1 VAHIEKAPGIDSSE
15 VTGVVFCGGLSRR
28 MGQDKALLLSHGQTL
43 LEKARCLLEPLV
55 SRVVLSTGRAPRYVE
70 MGLPCIL
77 DVEPDLGPI
86 GGLQA
91 ALRASQTPWILAL
104 ACDLPRLSE
113 ALVLELLGA
122 AETGDL
128 AVLFGSPAN
137 PEPLFALYRRELLP
151 HVDAAIVLGR
161 RRMTSF
167 LESSE
172 GSDPGKVR
180 WLTMSAGSADQFA
193 NVNRPQ
199 DWHSYQR
206 TVHPDDLAGD
216 PNEEPKT

>member
-1 VAHIEKAPGIDSSE
+1 VGYMEKAPGINSSE

-43 LEKARCLLEPLV
+43 LERASRLLEPLV
-55 SRVVLSTGRAPRYVE
+55 SKVVLSTGHAPRYVE
-70 MGLPCIL
+70 MGLPCVL
-77 DVEPDLGPI
+77 DVEPNLGPI

-104 ACDLPRLSE
+104 ACDLPRLSG
-113 ALVLELLGA
+113 ARVQELLGA
-122 AETGDL
+122 AEAGDL
-128 AVLFGSPAN
+128 AVLFGSPEN
-137 PEPLFALYRRELLP
+137 PEPLFALYSRELLP
-151 HVDAAIVLGR
+151 RVDAAILLGR

-167 LESSE
+167 LEGAE
-172 GSDPGKVR
+172 DSDPDKVR
-180 WLTMSAGSADQFA
+180 WLPMSAESVDQFA

-206 TVHPDDLAGD
+206 TAHPDDLAGD
-216 PNEEPKT
+216 PNEEPTT